1 METGWLRITSI
12 NSMRSSDNWLRE
24 GRATIS
30 LALPLIIGQV
40 SQMLIYVADTVMIG
54 RLGTMPLAAAT
65 FANNVVH
72 LPFMFGIGMS
82 IAVSVRVSQ
91 ARGANDPEAAR
102 AALRHGLLITLLVGI
117 ATVLFALALLP
128 FLPMFGQEEGVVETG
143 RNYFLILAFSMIPA
157 MASMPLKNHSDAMN
171 RPWPAFWVILGGVA
185 LNVLLNWI
193 FIYGNLGAPRL
204 ELEGAGLA
212 TVLAR
217 VATLVG
223 LIVLCVK
230 LPAFKG
236 WVPARWFRR
245 PDWSAVRHLVKIG
258 LPTSLQILA
267 ESSAFVMGTIIIGWI
282 GADALAAHQ
291 VAITCIATVFMVPLG
306 LSQALT
312 VRIGE
317 AWGARTFSR
326 WRPIIVSGW
335 LLGCLIALGSAAAFF
350 LGNDM
355 IAHWF
360 LPNDSDTAAVVA
372 GLLLVAVAFQLGDTL
387 QIISAGALR
396 GLNDVK
402 LPAWFAFLAYW
413 GISIPLGWILSIPLG
428 MGVTGMWWGIT
439 AGLCLTAV
447 ILGVRIWRKTSSRHF
462 ATYQAMGSPANHEG

>member
-1 METGWLRITSI
+1 VRITPI
-12 NSMRSSDNWLRE
+12 DPMRSFDKLLRE

-40 SQMLIYVADTVMIG
+40 SQMLIYVADTLMIG

-102 AALRHGLLITLLVGI
+102 AALRHGLLIALLVGI
-117 ATVLFALALLP
+117 ATVLFAFALLP
-128 FLPMFGQEEGVVETG
+128 FLPMLGQEEGVVETG
-143 RNYFLILAFSMIPA
+143 RNYFLILAVSMIPA

-171 RPWPAFWVILGGVA
+171 RPWPAFWVILGGVV

-193 FIYGNLGAPRL
+193 LIYGNLGAPRL

-236 WVPARWFRR
+236 WVPARWFYR
-245 PDWSAVRHLVKIG
+245 PDWSAVRHLLKIG

-267 ESSAFVMGTIIIGWI
+267 ESSAFVMGTIIGWI
-282 GADALAAHQ
+282 GAAALAAHQ
-291 VAITCIATVFMVPLG
+291 VGITCIATVFMVPLG

-317 AWGARTFSR
+317 AWGAQTFSR

-350 LGNDM
+350 LGNDL

-439 AGLCLTAV
+439 TGLCLTAV
-447 ILGVRIWRKTSSRHF
+447 ILGVRIWTKTSSHHF
-462 ATYQAMGSPANHEG
+462 VTYQTIGSSANQEG